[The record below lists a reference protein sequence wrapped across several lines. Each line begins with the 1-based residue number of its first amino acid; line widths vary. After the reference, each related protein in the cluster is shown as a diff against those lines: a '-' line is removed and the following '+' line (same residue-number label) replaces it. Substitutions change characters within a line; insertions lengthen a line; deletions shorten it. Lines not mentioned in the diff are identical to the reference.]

1 MAEAG
6 GIGALSRIYPLI
18 YPGSLLIPS
27 IGEVKS
33 MTGEEIK
40 ELRQALGWS
49 QQQMAQE
56 LGVAWITVNRWER
69 SVKRPSRM
77 ALGILQDLE
86 IKAGRRLSEEE
97 VIGRITRQLKMV
109 LQAPQDP
116 WTEEKIKVLAE
127 RIFSLTK

>member
-1 MAEAG
+1 M
-6 GIGALSRIYPLI
+6 S
-18 YPGSLLIPS
+18 S

-77 ALGILQDLE
+77 ALGILQNLE

-116 WTEEKIKVLAE
+116 WPEEKIKVLAE